1 MNECAIA
8 RVLKS
13 GKPRF
18 RDSPNLGIDKSLNL
32 LLYLTSQ
39 KIHEFSGLR
48 NKIYRI
54 DAVILMLFESC
65 LAGFLQIYADK
76 ILSISIFQAIN
87 A

>member
-1 MNECAIA
+1 MNEYAIA

-48 NKIYRI
+48 NKVYRI
-54 DAVILMLFESC
+54 DAVIFFANLSDHIIFKQC
-65 LAGFLQIYADK
+65 AFLCK
-76 ILSISIFQAIN
+76 KKC
-87 A
+87 